1 MFYDAELDFLKN
13 ILNKYHLQTLTINTA
28 DDISLVT
35 NTILGSFLKDSKK
48 PIIFDEL
55 FPDMKENTIYKFSD
69 ALMCNYYIWLLP
81 DTDERTA
88 FVVGPYLKTDIS
100 SVQIMENAESVNLDP
115 RKIKSLDYY
124 LGNVPLILDEN
135 AIFAVIGSF
144 AERIWGGSDAY
155 NLVDIGN
162 EQTPVL
168 NSFNLKTMANETE
181 DSTAFNMHLMEQR
194 YSYENELMNAVS
206 QGLTHKAELLLTNF
220 SEISFEK
227 RAADPLRNIK
237 NYFIIMNT
245 LLRKAAENGG
255 VHPIYI
261 DSISSSYAKR
271 IEELSSTD
279 GTGKFMVEIFRA
291 YSNLVKNH
299 SISKF
304 SPAVQK
310 TIVTVDSDLTADL
323 SLNALSTLNNVSAG
337 YLSTLFKNETGQTL
351 TEFVNRRRVKMAKK
365 LLKTT
370 NLQVQTIA
378 QHCGILDVQYF
389 TKLFKKYEGKTP
401 KEYRASL

>member
-115 RKIKSLDYY
+115 RKIKSLNYY

-155 NLVDIGN
+155 NLVDMGN

-181 DSTAFNMHLMEQR
+181 DATAFNMHLMEQR

-323 SLNALSTLNNVSAG
+323 SLNALSALNNVSAG

-351 TEFVNRRRVKMAKK
+351 TEFVNRRRIKMAKK

>member
-135 AIFAVIGSF
+135 AIFAVIGTF
-144 AERIWGGSDAY
+144 AEKIWDGSESYD
-155 NLVDIGN
+155 LIDMGN
-162 EQTPVL
+162 EHLSAFT
-168 NSFNLKTMANETE
+168 NLSLTNASDETE
-181 DSTAFNMHLMEQR
+181 DATAFNMHIMEQR

-227 RAADPLRNIK
+227 RTADPLRNIK
-237 NYFIIMNT
+237 NYCIIMNT

-261 DSISSSYAKR
+261 DSVSSSYAKR
-271 IEELSSTD
+271 IEELPSVEHI
-279 GTGKFMVEIFRA
+279 GKFMVEIFRA

-299 SISKF
+299 SISKY

-310 TIVTVDSDLTADL
+310 TIITVDADLTADL
-323 SLNALSTLNNVSAG
+323 SLKAMSKLNNVSAG
-337 YLSTLFKNETGQTL
+337 YLSSLFKKETGQTL
-351 TEFVNRRRVKMAKK
+351 TEFVNRRRIKMAKK

-370 NLQVQTIA
+370 NLQIQTIA
-378 QHCGILDVQYF
+378 QHCGILDLQYF
-389 TKLFKKYEGKTP
+389 TKLFKKYEGITP

>member
-55 FPDMKENTIYKFSD
+55 FPDIKENTIYKFTD

-100 SVQIMENAESVNLDP
+100 SVQIMENAESFNLDP
-115 RKIKSLDYY
+115 KKVKSLEYY
-124 LGNVPLILDEN
+124 IGNVPLILDEN
-135 AIFAVIGSF
+135 AIFAVIGTFS
-144 AERIWGGSDAY
+144 EKIWGGSESYD
-155 NLVDIGN
+155 LIDMGN
-162 EQTPVL
+162 EHLSAFT
-168 NSFNLKTMANETE
+168 NLSLTNASDETE
-181 DSTAFNMHLMEQR
+181 DATAFNMHIMEQR

-227 RAADPLRNIK
+227 RIADPLRNIK
-237 NYFIIMNT
+237 NYCIIMNT

-261 DSISSSYAKR
+261 DSVSSSYAKR
-271 IEELSSTD
+271 IEELPSVEHI
-279 GTGKFMVEIFRA
+279 GKFMVEIFRA

-299 SISKF
+299 SISKY

-310 TIVTVDSDLTADL
+310 TIITVDADLTADL
-323 SLNALSTLNNVSAG
+323 SLKAMSKLNNVSAG
-337 YLSTLFKNETGQTL
+337 YLSTLFKKETGQTL
-351 TEFVNRRRVKMAKK
+351 TEFVNRRRIKMAKK

-378 QHCGILDVQYF
+378 QHCGILDLQYF
-389 TKLFKKYEGKTP
+389 TKLFKKYEGITP

>member
-135 AIFAVIGSF
+135 AIFAVIGTF
-144 AERIWGGSDAY
+144 AEKIWGGSESYD
-155 NLVDIGN
+155 LIDMGN
-162 EQTPVL
+162 EHLSAFT
-168 NSFNLKTMANETE
+168 NLSLTNASDETE
-181 DSTAFNMHLMEQR
+181 DATAFNMHIMEQR

-227 RAADPLRNIK
+227 RTADPLRNIK
-237 NYFIIMNT
+237 NYCIIMNT

-271 IEELSSTD
+271 IEELPSVEHI
-279 GTGKFMVEIFRA
+279 GKFMVEIFRA

-299 SISKF
+299 SISKY

-310 TIVTVDSDLTADL
+310 TIITVDADLTADL
-323 SLNALSTLNNVSAG
+323 SLKAMSKLNNVSAG
-337 YLSTLFKNETGQTL
+337 YLSSLFKKETGQTL
-351 TEFVNRRRVKMAKK
+351 TEFVNRRRIKMAKK

-378 QHCGILDVQYF
+378 QHCGILDLQYF
-389 TKLFKKYEGKTP
+389 TKLFKKYEGITP

>member
-155 NLVDIGN
+155 NLVDMGN

>member
-144 AERIWGGSDAY
+144 AERIWGGSESYD
-155 NLVDIGN
+155 LIDMGN
-162 EQTPVL
+162 EHLSAFT
-168 NSFNLKTMANETE
+168 NLSLTNASDETE
-181 DSTAFNMHLMEQR
+181 DATAFNMHIMEQR

-227 RAADPLRNIK
+227 RTADPLRNIK
-237 NYFIIMNT
+237 NYCIIMNT

-261 DSISSSYAKR
+261 DSVSSSYAKR
-271 IEELSSTD
+271 IEELPSVEHI
-279 GTGKFMVEIFRA
+279 GKFMVEIFRA

-299 SISKF
+299 SISKY

-310 TIVTVDSDLTADL
+310 TIITVDADLTADL
-323 SLNALSTLNNVSAG
+323 SLKAMSKLNNVSAG
-337 YLSTLFKNETGQTL
+337 YLSSLFKKETGQTL
-351 TEFVNRRRVKMAKK
+351 TEFVNRRRIKMAKK

-378 QHCGILDVQYF
+378 QHCGILDLQYF
-389 TKLFKKYEGKTP
+389 TKLFKKYEGITP

>member
-1 MFYDAELDFLKN
+1 
-13 ILNKYHLQTLTINTA
+13 
-28 DDISLVT
+28 
-35 NTILGSFLKDSKK
+35 LGSFLKDSKK

-115 RKIKSLDYY
+115 RKIKSLNYY

-144 AERIWGGSDAY
+144 AERIWGSSDAY
-155 NLVDIGN
+155 NLVDISN
-162 EQTPVL
+162 EQIPVF
-168 NSFNLKTMANETE
+168 NTFNLKTTVNEAE
-181 DSTAFNMHLMEQR
+181 DSTAFNMRLMEQR

-271 IEELSSTD
+271 IEELSSID

-323 SLNALSTLNNVSAG
+323 SLNALSAHNNVSAG
-337 YLSTLFKNETGQTL
+337 YLSTLFKNDTGQTL

>member
-135 AIFAVIGSF
+135 AIFAVIGTF
-144 AERIWGGSDAY
+144 AEKIWGGSESYD
-155 NLVDIGN
+155 LIDMGN
-162 EQTPVL
+162 EHLSAFT
-168 NSFNLKTMANETE
+168 NLSLTNASDETE
-181 DSTAFNMHLMEQR
+181 DATAFNMHIMEQR

-227 RAADPLRNIK
+227 RTADPLRNIK
-237 NYFIIMNT
+237 NYCIIMNT

-261 DSISSSYAKR
+261 DSVSSSYAKR
-271 IEELSSTD
+271 IEELPSVEHI
-279 GTGKFMVEIFRA
+279 GKFMVEIFRA

-299 SISKF
+299 SISKY

-310 TIVTVDSDLTADL
+310 TIITVDADLTADL
-323 SLNALSTLNNVSAG
+323 SLKAMSKLNNVSAG
-337 YLSTLFKNETGQTL
+337 YLSSLFKKETGQTL
-351 TEFVNRRRVKMAKK
+351 TEFVNRRRIKMAKK

-378 QHCGILDVQYF
+378 QHCGILDLQYF
-389 TKLFKKYEGKTP
+389 TKLFKKYEGITP

>member
-1 MFYDAELDFLKN
+1 
-13 ILNKYHLQTLTINTA
+13 
-28 DDISLVT
+28 
-35 NTILGSFLKDSKK
+35 
-48 PIIFDEL
+48 
-55 FPDMKENTIYKFSD
+55 
-69 ALMCNYYIWLLP
+69 
-81 DTDERTA
+81 
-88 FVVGPYLKTDIS
+88 
-100 SVQIMENAESVNLDP
+100 
-115 RKIKSLDYY
+115 
-124 LGNVPLILDEN
+124 
-135 AIFAVIGSF
+135 
-144 AERIWGGSDAY
+144 
-155 NLVDIGN
+155 
-162 EQTPVL
+162 
-168 NSFNLKTMANETE
+168 
-181 DSTAFNMHLMEQR
+181 
-194 YSYENELMNAVS
+194 
-206 QGLTHKAELLLTNF
+206 
-220 SEISFEK
+220 
-227 RAADPLRNIK
+227 
-237 NYFIIMNT
+237 MNT

-323 SLNALSTLNNVSAG
+323 SLNALSALNNVSAG

-351 TEFVNRRRVKMAKK
+351 TEFVNRRRIKMAKK